1 MSINI
6 RGIKDTDIA
15 LIKKITKETAWKS
28 ISEDERRTLR
38 REKWSQHMDE
48 LFERFLSRGD
58 SEVFVAEN
66 GNHVFLGYVFVG
78 EGNNMMTGTKHG
90 FIFDIFVK
98 KNYRGRGIGMML
110 MKRAEDYCREK
121 GYTRMALMV
130 ATNNQPALNLY
141 TKLDFKAE
149 QMFMRK
155 KLC

>member
-48 LFERFLSRGD
+48 LFERSLSRED

-66 GNHVFLGYVFVG
+66 GNHAFLGYVFVG
-78 EGNNMMTGTKHG
+78 EGNNIMTGAKHG

-110 MKRAEDYCREK
+110 MKRAEDHCREK
-121 GYTRMALMV
+121 DYTRMALMV
-130 ATNNQPALNLY
+130 ATNNQPALSLY